1 MWDSSYWKIDLPVE
15 MKLQHHFRQEDS
27 EKPGRNPRFEEKEKS
42 CHQTQVELVNAGTQL
57 AQV

>member
-27 EKPGRNPRFEEKEKS
+27 EKPGRNPRFEEK
-42 CHQTQVELVNAGTQL
+42 
-57 AQV
+57 